1 MLGQFAKK
9 QRKILRLV
17 YQFFKSTPR
26 EVKRNENTFRFEAK
40 RSKETFISIRFEAK
54 RKNQKRNE
62 KFLEAKQSE
71 KYALIILLWSE
82 AKKSKQKEAK
92 CMQNGSGFTS
102 FRF

>member
-1 MLGQFAKK
+1 
-9 QRKILRLV
+9 
-17 YQFFKSTPR
+17 
-26 EVKRNENTFRFEAK
+26 VKRNENTFRFEAK